1 MQLMKRMAA
10 LGLVMALSTSATT
23 IFLSGIVKDS
33 VTGNG
38 LSGAKVSLAK
48 ARLSPTTTLSDG
60 SWTLSGAVTGIAG
73 RHGTAAVSG
82 TSHLSV
88 QDGHVLLR
96 YEGHDLLG
104 HSQPVASAATGSVTG
119 LARSSSVASDT
130 IDTLLFSWQGTVR
143 LRKPITSYEQSGITT
158 VLDTSSASVVVT
170 GDTGHFTDSRDGQ
183 AYKYVKI
190 GTQTWMAQNLN
201 YHVDSSWCYGGVAS
215 NCATYGRLYRWSS
228 AMALSSHYDST
239 TWGGSLP
246 HQGICPSGWHVPSDA
261 EWQTLE
267 VSVGMSAATA
277 ATTGWRG
284 TTEGTS
290 LKANSS
296 LWSTNTGTNVYGF
309 SVLPAGRRGSD
320 GPFYFLGFDALFW
333 SSSEYAASYAWSRA
347 FDCDLAYVSRVDFY
361 KSYGFSLR
369 CLEN

>member
-1 MQLMKRMAA
+1 
-10 LGLVMALSTSATT
+10 
-23 IFLSGIVKDS
+23 

-48 ARLSPTTTLSDG
+48 AGLSPTTTLSDG
-60 SWTLSGAVTGIAG
+60 SWTLSGVVTGIAG
-73 RHGTAAVSG
+73 RQATVAVSG

-104 HSQPVASAATGSVTG
+104 HSQPVASAATGSATG

-143 LRKPITSYEQSGITT
+143 LRKPLTSYEQSGIAT
-158 VLDTSSASVVVT
+158 VLDTTSTSTAVR

-183 AYKYVKI
+183 SYKYVKI
-190 GTQTWMAQNLN
+190 GTQRWMAQNLN
-201 YHVDSSWCYGGVAS
+201 YRNTSGKSDTVGVCYNGLSS
-215 NCATYGRLYRWSS
+215 NCTTYGRLYTWSEV
-228 AMALSSHYDST
+228 MAGSSSST
-239 TWGGSLP
+239 SIPSGI
-246 HQGICPSGWHVPSDA
+246 QGVCPSGWHVPSDA

-267 VSVGMSAATA
+267 VSVGMSAAKA

-284 TTEGTS
+284 TTEGTK

-296 LWSTNTGTNVYGF
+296 LWSTNTGTDAYGF
-309 SVLPAGRRGSD
+309 SVLPAGDRYLGGS
-320 GPFYFLGFDALFW
+320 FYDLGDYAYFW
-333 SSSEYAASYAWSRA
+333 SSSENDASLAWHR
-347 FDCDLAYVSRVDFY
+347 FFYLGTAYVYRNSNY
-361 KSYGFSLR
+361 KSFGFSLR

>member
-1 MQLMKRMAA
+1 MQFIKRMAA
-10 LGLVMALSTSATT
+10 LGLTVALSASATT

-48 ARLSPTTTLSDG
+48 GGVSPTTTLSDG

-73 RHGTAAVSG
+73 CHGTAAVSG

-104 HSQPVASAATGSVTG
+104 HSQPVASVAMSPATA

-143 LRKPITSYEQSGITT
+143 LRKPLTSYEQSGIAT

-183 AYKYVKI
+183 SYKYVKI

-201 YHVDSSWCYGGVAS
+201 YQVDSSWCYGGVAS
-215 NCATYGRLYRWSS
+215 NCSTYGRLYQWAAAMDLASTYNS
-228 AMALSSHYDST
+228 A

-246 HQGICPSGWHVPSDA
+246 HQGVCPSGWHIPSDA

-277 ATTGWRG
+277 ARTGWRG

-296 LWSTNTGTNVYGF
+296 LWSTNTGTDAYGF
-309 SVLPAGRRGSD
+309 SVLPAGYRNDD
-320 GPFYFLGFDALFW
+320 GAFYYLGDYAYFW
-333 SSSEYAASYAWSRA
+333 SSSEYAASSAWYRY
-347 FDCDLAYVSRVDFY
+347 FDYDGAYVDRSNDY
-361 KSYGFSLR
+361 KPFGFSLR
-369 CLEN
+369 CVQN